1 MTDIDDTH
9 TDLYGPVTDW
19 ANDFDHA
26 VPEYNERAHEIWAE
40 FQATECP
47 MARSERYSGLWAPFS
62 HEFVHEIAFIAR
74 RLLWQTPKITVLL
87 LV

>member
-47 MARSERYSGLWAPFS
+47 MARSERYSGSVGAVQPR
-62 HEFVHEIAFIAR
+62 IRA
-74 RLLWQTPKITVLL
+74 
-87 LV
+87 